1 MKSCLK
7 KKKKK
12 QTKSTMLHNN
22 ILYSLH
28 VKEQREQSD
37 LDISENI
44 CHIKFGSECDLELD
58 VALVQ
63 QRVHP

>member
-1 MKSCLK
+1 
-7 KKKKK
+7 
-12 QTKSTMLHNN
+12 MLHNN